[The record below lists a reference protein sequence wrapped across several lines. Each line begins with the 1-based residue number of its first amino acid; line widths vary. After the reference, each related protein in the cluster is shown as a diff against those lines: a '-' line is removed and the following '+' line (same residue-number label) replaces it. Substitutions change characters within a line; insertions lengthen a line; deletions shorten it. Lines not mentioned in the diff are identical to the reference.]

1 MIYIGISLL
10 IGIISIGIA
19 FYVRY
24 KLEEDKFIK
33 KLELE

>member
-1 MIYIGISLL
+1 MIYIIISLL

-19 FYVRY
+19 FFIRY